1 MDASESNKIKFAVT
15 LAVVFAILIFI
26 GLSSHRRSRHIHHT
40 KLVKTK
46 THKVYAENDDGSSYM
61 FVDTVGGRDIDLPR
75 SGSSSFKL
83 PKGTWVR
90 SIPPREEEVEEEE
103 QAEIE
108 ESEAGQPEADAD
120 GDVGA
125 DSDGAAPAD
134 SGGGGDGGGDGGGGN
149 GGGGDGGSDN
159 FSTVTTPSF
168 CFYPRFSR

>member
-1 MDASESNKIKFAVT
+1 MDTPESNKIKFAIT
-15 LAVVFAILIFI
+15 LLVVFAIVLFI

-46 THKVYAENDDGSSYM
+46 SHKVYAENEDGSSYI
-61 FVDTVGGRDIDLPR
+61 FVDSGGGADIDLPR

-90 SIPPREEEVEEEE
+90 SNPPREEEVEEEE

-108 ESEAGQPEADAD
+108 ESDTGQPEADAE

-125 DSDGAAPAD
+125 DSDGAAPANSGSD
-134 SGGGGDGGGDGGGGN
+134 SGGDGGGDGGGGD
-149 GGGGDGGSDN
+149 GGGGDGG
-159 FSTVTTPSF
+159 
-168 CFYPRFSR
+168 